1 MRRSRRGKE
10 PEYQIDPEIERSCNL
25 RNRLRLVLAKNEYLE
40 EQLEAMNNQ
49 GNPRGPEDPLGDGRN
64 KRPVVPPVA
73 AAARR
78 SCRDYMINDHV
89 ELETT
94 LPDVE
99 GENFELKPVV
109 FSMINNAGQFSGA
122 ATEDAREHLKTF
134 QEICGS
140 FRLPGAN
147 LEILRLRLFPHSLR
161 DRAKTW
167 WNKLTPGS
175 IRTWADLT
183 REFLSRFNPSHL
195 SERLRNEIA
204 TFQQEEDEPM
214 HEAWDRFTTLLRNC
228 PMHGFPVWNQV
239 IKFYNAAILQTRM
252 RIDSAA
258 NELLLDKDPD
268 EAMVVLKNMAKNEE
282 QFPTARRG
290 GKRVL
295 AVKDYEADNSL
306 KTQVA
311 YLTKAVEN
319 LLKKDSQPIYAAEEV
334 CGTCSGNHSSDDC
347 PIQLEEGM
355 YVGNY
360 NKQNYN
366 SNNYNP
372 NWRKDPKFSWSNPN
386 NALNPQAQN
395 TQNQGGP
402 KLLTRQQPQQH
413 PQQPPAATISI
424 LEQTL
429 ATFMSQ
435 TGTYMANMDHFVKKT
450 ESFMDKTEMR
460 MTNHEAT
467 LKSLETQMG
476 QVSQHIKPRQNGGF
490 PSYSE
495 NARQPTHE
503 QCKAITTRNGKK
515 LPGPEKEVE
524 SVKEPALKSTAENVA
539 PADDKQPA
547 ADEPVTTA
555 EGTRRRMKN
564 LSLLRSECSGKDALQ
579 IIVLHLLFHNG
590 YRS

>member
-1 MRRSRRGKE
+1 MAYNGN
-10 PEYQIDPEIERSCNL
+10 DP
-25 RNRLRLVLAKNEYLE
+25 
-40 EQLEAMNNQ
+40 
-49 GNPRGPEDPLGDGRN
+49 P
-64 KRPVVPPVA
+64 A
-73 AAARR
+73 AAGRW
-78 SCRDYMINDHV
+78 SCRDYMLNDHV

-94 LPDVE
+94 LPDIEVD
-99 GENFELKPVV
+99 NFELKHVM

-122 ATEDAREHLKTF
+122 VTEDAREHLKMF

-140 FRLPGAN
+140 FRLPGVN
-147 LEILRLRLFPHSLR
+147 PEILRLWLFPHSLR

-167 WNKLTPGS
+167 WNKLTTGS
-175 IRTWADLT
+175 IMTWPDLS

-204 TFQQEEDEPM
+204 TFQQEDDEPM
-214 HEAWDRFTTLLRNC
+214 HEVWDKFTTLLRNC
-228 PMHGFPVWNQV
+228 PMHGFPVWNHV
-239 IKFYNAAILQTRM
+239 TKFYNAANLQTRI

-258 NELLLDKDPD
+258 NGLLLDKDPD
-268 EAMVVLKNMAKNEE
+268 EALQVLKNMAKNEE

-295 AVKDYEADNSL
+295 AVKDYEADSTL
-306 KTQVA
+306 KSQVA
-311 YLTKAVEN
+311 FLTKAMKR
-319 LLKKDSQPIYAAEEV
+319 LLNDDGQQGFAVEEV
-334 CGTCSGNHSSDDC
+334 CDICEGNHSRDEC
-347 PIQLEEGM
+347 PIQLEEGK

-360 NKQNYN
+360 KPNYN

-386 NALNPQAQN
+386 NALNPQAHY
-395 TQNQGGP
+395 QNQGGP
-402 KLLTRQQPQQH
+402 RLLTRQQLPQQLPTH
-413 PQQPPAATISI
+413 LPPQQQQQPPAATSSI

-435 TGTYMANMDHFVKKT
+435 TGTYIENMNQFVKKT
-450 ESFMDKTEMR
+450 ENFMDKTEMR

-490 PSYSE
+490 PSNTE
-495 NARQPTHE
+495 NARPPTHE
-503 QCKAITTRNGKK
+503 QCKAITTRSGKK

-524 SVKEPALKSTAENVA
+524 TAKEPALDQPAEEAA
-539 PADDKQPA
+539 PTSDKQTA

-555 EGTRRRMKN
+555 EATEEKIDEPKPPQIRM
-564 LSLLRSECSGKDALQ
+564 
-579 IIVLHLLFHNG
+579 
-590 YRS
+590 